1 MNVQGTVLSAGDPRT
16 VTTQYG
22 ERELV
27 DVLLL
32 LDTNEKKTVT
42 LWGDWAETADYLQQG
57 MELLVTEVDS
67 SEFDGEEQYATTGDS
82 FVVVEPSFLV
92 NVTDIRSWVQCPR
105 MHYLNK
111 ISGTPLNYP
120 VVKGTTIHK
129 VFGDLLRGR
138 DLNEAVAD
146 RVDEAGLELGLL
158 DRDPAAVRDETFCH
172 SQAIAR
178 WLQQGS
184 LTEDDQWRSE
194 YTLVSETF
202 GIKGRCDAIRRDM
215 PIELKS
221 GKNHQKGC
229 SLPG

>member
-1 MNVQGTVLSAGDPRT
+1 
-16 VTTQYG
+16 
-22 ERELV
+22 
-27 DVLLL
+27 
-32 LDTNEKKTVT
+32 
-42 LWGDWAETADYLQQG
+42 
-57 MELLVTEVDS
+57 MELLVTEVDG

-158 DRDPAAVRDETFCH
+158 DRDPATVRDEAFH
-172 SQAIAR
+172 H
-178 WLQQGS
+178 G
-184 LTEDDQWRSE
+184 
-194 YTLVSETF
+194 
-202 GIKGRCDAIRRDM
+202 
-215 PIELKS
+215 
-221 GKNHQKGC
+221 
-229 SLPG
+229 